1 MLINNRNY
9 KMMKLFK
16 FTFAVL
22 FMLCVAVSCSSD
34 DDKVDGGDESNNDEN
49 GIEAV
54 VSIKNELIGFWEFN
68 SGIKS
73 IQFEEN
79 YLYKIVK
86 SDGSTIHGLYSIT
99 APNMT
104 KSTGGSN
111 AIALIKLEGFTS
123 VQLISIKDNV
133 LEMDVSGASL
143 SAQRK
148 NQAYSLGF
156 IEAIWDNG
164 TQTYNVSL
172 VDSDGQ
178 QITFIKSF
186 SEYIEILAYN
196 EFADELYY
204 SWSPS
209 GYTASVYRL
218 NLTSK
223 TENLIANVA
232 SEDVK
237 ITADGRIIYYKKD
250 MAGDDKDYNMDV
262 LMRKDLVTGTES
274 MITEEQKGLDIDDWS
289 ISGDGSIVVFKADF
303 TPAGAEDDDS
313 DLQQLYIVTN
323 NGKKQVK
330 IADESDKFKIDYGQ
344 LSPNQTAILTGDDD
358 LVCSCDLKGENKKT
372 IKNVVEL
379 EGVKWSADGKFV
391 YYGSYQNGSTSFFKI
406 DMNSNATSPL
416 SVNIENAI
424 SIKMYNN

>member
-1 MLINNRNY
+1 
-9 KMMKLFK
+9 MMKLFK

>member
-1 MLINNRNY
+1 
-9 KMMKLFK
+9 MKLFK